1 MRGIKSKQ
9 QQRVRKRDLAL
20 LERAVNEN
28 YAQAATFHML
38 WRCAEWQLFWQH
50 IALAALC
57 QYVQETCPLLR
68 AAEVERATLFWPAE
82 VLIGMEERTD
92 G

>member
-9 QQRVRKRDLAL
+9 NKRIRENDLKM

-28 YAQAATFHML
+28 YGQAMIFHKL

-50 IALAALC
+50 VALAALC
-57 QYVQETCPLLR
+57 QYIQETCPLLR
-68 AAEVERATLFWPAE
+68 AAEVEKAALFWPSE
-82 VLIGMEERTD
+82 VLIGVEVA
-92 G
+92 